1 MIDVHPPDS
10 VTPFYPKGRRFRAA
24 IGVVPDMGVVGYD
37 SYTGLSDNKDKNGT
51 VVVAS
56 SDNNQNQG
64 DAMRIIAGLMAL
76 VCMPL
81 FAQEIGHLNR
91 TIETLENDKP
101 VFGIFT
107 ADFSLTNARALAGSD
122 LDYIFID
129 MEHSPFNPET
139 LRAFLLG
146 MTDKAR
152 ILEKGSVQMNVTPLV
167 RIPMYG
173 RENLQFLVKQ
183 VLDVGAFGIVFPFI
197 STEEQAINAVASMR
211 YPQQRGDAAP
221 DPRGLRGASPGLAT
235 WFWGTA
241 DYMRRAD
248 VWPLDPAGDLLA
260 VLQIESV
267 EGVENIEDIA
277 AVPGVGAIFIGPF
290 DLSISYGVMG
300 QSDHPELVAGMKRV
314 LAACKANNI
323 PCGLTTNAATVE
335 RYLEEGYTFVTV
347 GYWNDA
353 GISSAPAD
361 ALEVGRRASGR
372 SDD

>member
-1 MIDVHPPDS
+1 MMK
-10 VTPFYPKGRRFRAA
+10 T
-24 IGVVPDMGVVGYD
+24 
-37 SYTGLSDNKDKNGT
+37 
-51 VVVAS
+51 
-56 SDNNQNQG
+56 
-64 DAMRIIAGLMAL
+64 IAGRQIQSFCNKPENSRRSRLPLIRPLQFFGASLIAL
-76 VCMPL
+76 VCLPL
-81 FAQEIGHLNR
+81 FAQESGHLNR
-91 TIETLENDKP
+91 TIATLEDGKP
-101 VFGIFT
+101 VFGLFT
-107 ADFSLTNARALAGSD
+107 SDFSLTNARALAGSD

-129 MEHSPFNPET
+129 MEHSPFDTET

-152 ILEKGSVQMNVTPLV
+152 ILEKGNVQMDVTPLV

-197 STEEQAINAVASMR
+197 STRDQAVNAVASMR
-211 YPQQRGDAAP
+211 YPAQRGDAAP

-241 DYMRRAD
+241 DYMQRAD

-290 DLSISYGVMG
+290 DLRISYGVIE
-300 QSDHPELVAGMKRV
+300 QSDHPDVVAGMKRV

-323 PCGLTTNAATVE
+323 PCGLTTNADTVE
-335 RYLEEGYTFVTV
+335 AYLEEGYTFVTV

-353 GISSAPAD
+353 GISSTPTD
-361 ALEVGRRASGR
+361 ALDIARRVSGR

>member
-1 MIDVHPPDS
+1 MGVAVDALYTRLSGSGDKNSAVDVAIANNNQIRGDTMKTIAARQMQSFCSEPENR
-10 VTPFYPKGRRFRAA
+10 RRFGFPLIRPLQLFAGSLAA
-24 IGVVPDMGVVGYD
+24 
-37 SYTGLSDNKDKNGT
+37 L
-51 VVVAS
+51 
-56 SDNNQNQG
+56 
-64 DAMRIIAGLMAL
+64 L
-76 VCMPL
+76 CMPL
-81 FAQEIGHLNR
+81 FAQESGHLNR
-91 TIETLENDKP
+91 TIETLESGKP
-101 VFGIFT
+101 VFGLFT
-107 ADFSLTNARALAGSD
+107 SDLSLTNARALAGSD
-122 LDYIFID
+122 LDFIFID
-129 MEHSPFNPET
+129 MEHSPFDTET

-152 ILEKGSVQMNVTPLV
+152 ILEKGSVQMDVTPIV

-173 RENLQFLVKQ
+173 REKLQFLVKQ

-197 STEEQAINAVASMR
+197 DTREQAVNAVASMR
-211 YPQQRGDAAP
+211 YPSQRGDAAP

-235 WFWGTA
+235 WYWGAA
-241 DYMRRAD
+241 DYMQRAD

-290 DLSISYGVMG
+290 DLSISYGVIG
-300 QSDHPELVAGMKRV
+300 QADHPDLMAGMKRV

-335 RYLEEGYTFVTV
+335 GYLEEGYTFSTI

-353 GISSAPAD
+353 GISSAPGD
-361 ALEVGRRASGR
+361 ALDIARRVSGR
-372 SDD
+372 